1 MALTHCQ
8 SADGISRQIQ
18 LCNLLCMLDAD
29 ILEDCTLIDSKQQL
43 VLIDGV
49 FQTVQPIHLCLTTL
63 QPANGTVH
71 RILHIFSVCKAWRTL
86 IKCHGNGRSQI
97 RLDLHTLFRT
107 HENLS
112 SIDM

>member
-8 SADGISRQIQ
+8 SADGISRQIH

-43 VLIDGV
+43 VLIDGI

-97 RLDLHTLFRT
+97 GLDLHTLFRT